1 MFFYNPVYSKLKYK
15 QKLRE
20 KGISV
25 VTVSSKNDA
34 DSKQG
39 DPKPDARGEGKEIK
53 EKNFKQIREVQL
65 IKSNTLPFKGDM
77 SSRKSYQESQ

>member
-34 DSKQG
+34 DSK
-39 DPKPDARGEGKEIK
+39 
-53 EKNFKQIREVQL
+53 
-65 IKSNTLPFKGDM
+65 
-77 SSRKSYQESQ
+77 